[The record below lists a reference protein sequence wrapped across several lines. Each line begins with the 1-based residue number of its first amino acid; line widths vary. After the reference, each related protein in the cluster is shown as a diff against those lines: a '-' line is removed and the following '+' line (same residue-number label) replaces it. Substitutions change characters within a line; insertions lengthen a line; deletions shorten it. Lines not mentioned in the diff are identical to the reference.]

1 METKYDFLRG
11 DNYETEWQHNKDDAL
26 KECIALAGEL
36 TLAVEHLVN
45 EDTSAVEQRNI
56 TEVYTAVEKVA
67 NLSYYEFTAIV
78 EGKYRVYEEKLKY
91 DFSKELMEFLKDALG
106 YDYKELFV

>member
-1 METKYDFLRG
+1 METQYDFLRG

-26 KECIALAGEL
+26 FECIALAGEL

-56 TEVYTAVEKVA
+56 TEVYTAVKKIA
-67 NLSYYEFTAIV
+67 DLRYYEFTAIV
-78 EGKYRVYEEKLKY
+78 EGKYQVYEEKLEY
-91 DFSKELMEFLKDALG
+91 DFTKQLMEFLDDALG
-106 YDYKELFV
+106 YNYKELFV

>member
-1 METKYDFLRG
+1 METQYDFLRG

-56 TEVYTAVEKVA
+56 TEDYTAVKKIA
-67 NLSYYEFTAIV
+67 DLRYYDFTAIV
-78 EGKYRVYEEKLKY
+78 EGKYQVYEEKLEY
-91 DFSKELMEFLKDALG
+91 DFTKQLMEFLDDALG
-106 YDYKELFV
+106 YNYKELFV